1 MVMATLPELELAARR
16 PSAPLPPYQGSAAR
30 SRTSAAAAR
39 PLVFVVDSEELSRRN
54 MERALHRAG
63 HPVQTFGTAEALLAA
78 LPRATPSAV
87 CIDPSLPGMSGLQA
101 VPLIRAHS
109 PNISVVMVSG
119 DQHVRGVVQAL
130 RAGAW
135 DYLTKPIDGETL
147 VQCVSQAIRD
157 QANKGANRSAAEL
170 NTAMTLDE
178 LERQAIEAALKRTRG
193 NVTQAM
199 KQLGIGRTTLYRKLK
214 RYGLR

>member
-1 MVMATLPELELAARR
+1 MATLPELELAARR
-16 PSAPLPPYQGSAAR
+16 PSAPLPPYQSGAAR
-30 SRTSAAAAR
+30 SRSTNSSVAR
-39 PLVFVVDSEELSRRN
+39 GLVFVVDSEELSRRN
-54 MERALHRAG
+54 MERALQRAG
-63 HPVQTFGTAEALLAA
+63 HQVQTFGSAEALLTA
-78 LPRATPSAV
+78 LNRNTPAAV

-109 PNISVVMVSG
+109 ANIGVVMVSS

-157 QANKGANRSAAEL
+157 QSGKEPPRSTLEL
-170 NTAMTLDE
+170 STTMTLDE
-178 LERQAIEAALKRTRG
+178 LERHAIEAALKRTRG

>member
-1 MVMATLPELELAARR
+1 MPAFQSGV
-16 PSAPLPPYQGSAAR
+16 R
-30 SRTSAAAAR
+30 SRSTGSAAAR
-39 PLVFVVDSEELSRRN
+39 PLVFIVDSEELSRRN
-54 MERALHRAG
+54 MERALQRAG
-63 HPVQTFGTAEALLAA
+63 HQVQTFGTAEALLNA
-78 LPRATPSAV
+78 LNRTTPAVV

-109 PNISVVMVSG
+109 PNIGVVMVSS

-135 DYLTKPIDGETL
+135 DYLTKPIDGESL
-147 VQCVSQAIRD
+147 VHCVGQTIRD
-157 QANKGANRSAAEL
+157 RASKESPRVTSELSAS
-170 NTAMTLDE
+170 MTLDQ
-178 LERQAIEAALKRTRG
+178 LERHAIEAALKRTRG